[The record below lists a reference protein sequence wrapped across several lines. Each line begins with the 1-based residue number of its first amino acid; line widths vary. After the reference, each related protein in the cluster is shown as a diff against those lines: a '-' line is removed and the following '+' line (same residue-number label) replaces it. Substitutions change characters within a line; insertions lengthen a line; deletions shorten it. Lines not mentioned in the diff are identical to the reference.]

1 MSEHVESQN
10 IFVDQGHLFP
20 EINPLIER
28 LGEAFFDDLPKSPG
42 VYKMYGEAKHLL
54 YVGKAKNLRRRL
66 FTYKRVKKD
75 SASRK
80 VIRLVRMIREIEY
93 ETWPTEEAALL
104 RENELLRHIKPP
116 FNHVNTQPETYY
128 YIGLSI
134 SELTASF
141 HLNMKADRMKSDFV
155 YGAFK
160 GHGKVRRALGALLRQ
175 LYILHRQMN
184 SPFDFPPVLTRRITP
199 SHYQLE
205 LNEQWSGKER
215 KRNISEIKRFL
226 KGTGRTL
233 LDRFNEAAFER
244 DLLDEFI
251 GKIILEDLQK
261 LNDFYEQKTKKNY
274 SIYRN
279 LELDS
284 HQISQFEL
292 DDLLIQNAFLE
303 DLDQ

>member
-28 LGEAFFDDLPKSPG
+28 LGKAFFDDLPSCPG

-75 SASRK
+75 KASRK

-104 RENELLRHIKPP
+104 RENELLRHVKPP

-128 YIGLSI
+128 YIGLTINES
-134 SELTASF
+134 AVSF
-141 HLNMKADRMKSDFV
+141 HLDMKAERMECDYE

-175 LYILHRQMN
+175 LYILHQKVD

-199 SHYQLE
+199 SHYKLA
-205 LNEQWSGKER
+205 LNGQWSEKKR
-215 KRNISEIKRFL
+215 KKNISEIKRFL

-233 LDRFNEAAFER
+233 LDRINDAAFER

-292 DDLLIQNAFLE
+292 DDLLIQNAFLKE
-303 DLDQ
+303 QDQ